1 MRTTHICI
9 ALASHSADLNRHV
22 HKFRELQGE
31 RLQRRQLR
39 GGVSCLYHG
48 QAQRATRTR
57 FAFASGSPTCR
68 PQLSHSSARAN
79 GAIRSTASAICAT
92 RTKIQALYNPRTV
105 NRLRLAEL
113 VSAAT
118 RLPLIA
124 IPLFLAVGVEAA
136 GMRGLLWAALC
147 IFLTSGLSLLYL
159 VYLTRSGRVS
169 DPRAIPRVERV
180 GPLRVVATL
189 HAAAF
194 VIVTLLG
201 GPEELRAAL
210 LSYALAT
217 LGFVLITPVSNLSL
231 HTAGVSGAAV
241 CLAYVFGAWG
251 MPAFALLPPVFWARL
266 ELGRHT
272 LAELALGAF
281 VGGGGTWIS
290 FHLIG

>member
-1 MRTTHICI
+1 MVFSGSNIRGWWKSKKS
-9 ALASHSADLNRHV
+9 APFSSASS
-22 HKFRELQGE
+22 KTSGS
-31 RLQRRQLR
+31 
-39 GGVSCLYHG
+39 GVS
-48 QAQRATRTR
+48 ATRTR
-57 FAFASGSPTCR
+57 FASASGSPTCR
-68 PQLSHSSARAN
+68 PQLSHSSAKAN

-113 VSAAT
+113 VSMAT
-118 RLPLIA
+118 RLPVIA
-124 IPLFLAVGVEAA
+124 VPLFLAVGVEVA
-136 GMRGLLWAALC
+136 GTRGLLWAVLC

-159 VYLTRSGRVS
+159 VYLTLSGKVS
-169 DPRAIPRVERV
+169 DPRAISRVERV
-180 GPLRVVATL
+180 GPLRVVAAL

-201 GPEELRAAL
+201 GPAELRATL

-217 LGFVLITPVSNLSL
+217 LGFV
-231 HTAGVSGAAV
+231 
-241 CLAYVFGAWG
+241 
-251 MPAFALLPPVFWARL
+251 LLPPVFWARL